1 MTPQWII
8 DYAQDCRQLLGI
20 GDEWRITIT
29 MTDRP
34 DGDETNGGVAKIDAQ
49 YLNATI
55 ELNSNSFREE
65 TTEGHQLILHEMM
78 HVSLANFR
86 MVLDQ
91 IFMNLPEY
99 MQTMSRIMT
108 SQAEEQFIQR
118 TSRAILA
125 MLKPGRENDE

>member
-34 DGDETNGGVAKIDAQ
+34 DGDETNGGVAIIDAQ

-125 MLKPGRENDE
+125 MLKPGLENS